1 MVIRTGTVT
10 GRAARTEL
18 LGNKAPL
25 EEQKMYFNRVNV
37 RNYLVQ
43 EG

>member
-10 GRAARTEL
+10 GRVARTEL

-25 EEQKMYFNRVNV
+25 EEQKMYSNSVNV
-37 RNYLVQ
+37 GNYLVQ

>member
-1 MVIRTGTVT
+1 MVIRTGTVA

-37 RNYLVQ
+37 GN
-43 EG
+43 